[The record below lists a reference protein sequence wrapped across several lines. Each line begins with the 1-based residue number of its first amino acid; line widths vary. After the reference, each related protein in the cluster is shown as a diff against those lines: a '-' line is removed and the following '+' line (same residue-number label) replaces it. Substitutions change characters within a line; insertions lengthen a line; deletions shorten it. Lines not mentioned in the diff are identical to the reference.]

1 MKNSIGLDKKK
12 VKTLI
17 DKLNDLLA
25 NYQLYYQNLR
35 GFHWNLKGN
44 DFFTLHVK
52 FEELYNSA
60 QLSIDE
66 IAERIVTLEG
76 VPLHTYSDYV
86 KNSKIKEYKNI
97 TTSKE
102 TVSKVVEN
110 LSILIEK
117 ERDTLSSADDAG
129 DESTVDMMTEFIRF
143 QEKTMWMLNSFNY
156 SKK

>member
-12 VKTLI
+12 VKVLTE
-17 DKLNDLLA
+17 KLNDLLA

-52 FEELYNSA
+52 FEELYNAA

-66 IAERIVTLEG
+66 IAERIVTLEA

-86 KNSKIKEYKNI
+86 KQSKIKEHKNV
-97 TTSKE
+97 TTSNE
-102 TVSKVVEN
+102 TVSKTVSN
-110 LSILIEK
+110 LTTLIEK
-117 ERDTLSSADDAG
+117 ERETLKVADEAG

-143 QEKTMWMLNSFNY
+143 QEKTIWMLNSFNH
-156 SKK
+156 K